1 MNLNF
6 LGSTVSCY
14 TENGVLTIGI
24 GNDAVDPTHFV
35 IIARLDEDEDE
46 DEDDDDDDDDDNN
59 EHEDETKSSGNF
71 AENNIGIQTNFSRYE
86 SEAAISRISITGTHM
101 QILIKSEKIDE
112 LGAQQID
119 INLTQDNSTLNELV
133 RYLHQIFDDTTVEL
147 LINV

>member
-6 LGSTVSCY
+6 FGSTVSCY

-46 DEDDDDDDDDDNN
+46 DDDDDDDSN
-59 EHEDETKSSGNF
+59 EQEDETKSSGNF
-71 AENNIGIQTNFSRYE
+71 TENNIGIQTNFSRFE

-119 INLTQDNSTLNELV
+119 INLIQDDSTLNELV